1 MNKSIAFV
9 LLGCLLFS
17 CSAPKLKTLTLK
29 GSTNNDLEVLDW
41 GGKGEA
47 IIFLTGLGNSAHV
60 YQSFAPKFTNNYHV
74 YGITRRGFGQSERTQ
89 NGFHVDTLVNDIVKV
104 MDQLQLK
111 KAILVGHSIA
121 GDELSSF
128 ARLYPDRLMA
138 TIYLDAAYSH
148 AHIFDLFGNWPQL
161 PLGADSLTVYA
172 SAENI
177 VAYSK
182 KHDGIETPIEEIRAT
197 NKFDKTGRLIN
208 DTSALAS
215 QAFTEIIKF
224 AEPVSYKETQC
235 PSLAIY
241 AKRDNEQEMFRDYP
255 LFDSS
260 RKRQATEAIT
270 KWRTY
275 YASETKNYRDNCAKG
290 HILEI
295 PNGHHYIYLS
305 HPAETEAEIRK
316 FLKSL

>member
-1 MNKSIAFV
+1 MKKSMAFV

-41 GGKGEA
+41 GGNGEA

-74 YGITRRGFGQSERTQ
+74 YGITRRGFGQSERTLT
-89 NGFHVDTLVNDIVKV
+89 GFHVDTLVNDIVKV

-161 PLGADSLTVYA
+161 PLGADSLSFYA
-172 SAENI
+172 SAENV

-241 AKRDNEQEMFRDYP
+241 AKRDNEREMFRDYP

-260 RKRQATEAIT
+260 RKRQASEAIT

-275 YASETKNYRDNCAKG
+275 YAGETKNYRDNCAKG

-295 PNGHHYIYLS
+295 TNGHHYVYLS

>member
-1 MNKSIAFV
+1 MKKTMVFAILA
-9 LLGCLLFS
+9 LLLLS
-17 CSAPKLKTLTLK
+17 CSAPKLKILTLK
-29 GSTNNDLEVLDW
+29 GSTDNKLEVLDW
-41 GGKGEA
+41 GGNGEA

-128 ARLYPDRLMA
+128 AKMYPDRLIA

-148 AHIFDLFGNWPQL
+148 AHVLDLFGNWPQL
-161 PLGADSLTVYA
+161 PLGADSLTAFA

-182 KHDGIETPIEEIRAT
+182 KHDGFETPIEEILAT

-215 QAFTEIIKF
+215 LAFTEIIKF
-224 AEPVSYKETQC
+224 AAPVSYKETQC

-241 AKRDNEQEMFRDYP
+241 GKRVNELELFRDYP

-260 RKRQATEAIT
+260 RKRQASEAMPT
-270 KWRTY
+270 WLTY
-275 YASETKNYRDNCAKG
+275 YAGETKNYRENCAKG
-290 HILEI
+290 HIVEI
-295 PNGHHYIYLS
+295 PNGHHYVYLS